1 MKLAL
6 IANDEVTAY
15 EEVVANE
22 ADVGVNVIDVA
33 ADAVV
38 ANEALVGIN
47 VIEFAAL
54 AVVAKEADVGVNVM
68 EVAADAVVA
77 NDELPNNDPVIPP
90 ETPRLPDT
98 TNDPDVA
105 NDPVNVTVSDA
116 SNSDP
121 VIVCVPLNVL
131 DPVVAKTAEDVLF
144 NSRAFC
150 ANEDVVANDAD
161 AGVNVMEFAADAVVA
176 NDDVVLNDALLGVN
190 VIDVAALAVVANE
203 ELPSK
208 DPVIPPVTPKLPD
221 IANDPDV
228 VNDPLKTTMSVVS
241 SNDPVI
247 VWVPLKELDPVVA
260 NTADDVL
267 FNTCAFCANDDV
279 VANDAVPGV
288 NVILVAALDVVAKDA
303 DDGVKVIEVAAD
315 AVVANEADVPVSAL
329 NCVEL
334 DRIPVGNTKLPLI
347 VPRTLSDPVN

>member
-6 IANDEVTAY
+6 IANDAVTAY

-38 ANEALVGIN
+38 ANEALDGIN

-90 ETPRLPDT
+90 ETPKLPDT
-98 TNDPDVA
+98 VNDPDVV

-131 DPVVAKTAEDVLF
+131 DPVVANVADPVLF

-161 AGVNVMEFAADAVVA
+161 VTVDAVA
-176 NDDVVLNDALLGVN
+176 AYDADVTMDA
-190 VIDVAALAVVANE
+190 VAAYD
-203 ELPSK
+203 ELITFCAQLLVPNN
-208 DPVIPPVTPKLPD
+208 DPVIPFVTPKLPD
-221 IANDPDV
+221 IANEPDV
-228 VNDPLKTTMSVVS
+228 VNDPLNTTISVVS

-267 FNTCAFCANDDV
+267 FSNRAFCANDDV
-279 VANDAVPGV
+279 VANDAVLGV
-288 NVILVAALDVVAKDA
+288 NVILVAA
-303 DDGVKVIEVAAD
+303 D
-315 AVVANEADVPVSAL
+315 AVVANDELTVNEDVCEKLAVVENDAVVIEPL
-329 NCVEL
+329 N
-334 DRIPVGNTKLPLI
+334 
-347 VPRTLSDPVN
+347 DPVLIC

>member
-1 MKLAL
+1 
-6 IANDEVTAY
+6 
-15 EEVVANE
+15 
-22 ADVGVNVIDVA
+22 VA

-38 ANEALVGIN
+38 ANEALDGIN

-90 ETPRLPDT
+90 ETPKLPDT
-98 TNDPDVA
+98 VNDPDVA

-121 VIVCVPLNVL
+121 VIVWVPLNVL
-131 DPVVAKTAEDVLF
+131 DPVVANVADPVLF

-161 AGVNVMEFAADAVVA
+161 VGVNVMEFAADAVVA

-190 VIDVAALAVVANE
+190 VIDVAALAVVANDAVGGINVILVAALAVVAND
-203 ELPSK
+203 ELPNN
-208 DPVIPPVTPKLPD
+208 DPVIPCVTPRLPL

-228 VNDPLKTTMSVVS
+228 VNDPLNTTMSVVS

-247 VWVPLKELDPVVA
+247 V
-260 NTADDVL
+260 
-267 FNTCAFCANDDV
+267 
-279 VANDAVPGV
+279 
-288 NVILVAALDVVAKDA
+288 
-303 DDGVKVIEVAAD
+303 
-315 AVVANEADVPVSAL
+315 
-329 NCVEL
+329 
-334 DRIPVGNTKLPLI
+334 
-347 VPRTLSDPVN
+347 